1 MESPTQQLIEKTSN
15 LLDRL
20 EGLLVPQAP
29 IPDWEH
35 SIAFRWRRIH
45 LQNSGYL
52 EAVSYIHNI
61 QLSDL
66 RGIEFQKQQLVQNTR
81 QFLSGLPANNALL
94 WGTRGTGK
102 SSLIKALLNAF
113 AKQGLRL
120 IEVNRHELV
129 NLPDIITPLTQR
141 PERFILFCD
150 DLSFEAD
157 DPSYK
162 ALKVVLDGSVSATPE
177 NILVYATSN
186 RRHLLPEY
194 MEENQRSRLEKGEIH
209 HAEAIEEKV
218 ALSDRF
224 GLWLSF
230 YPFDQQHYIE
240 IVNAWLQHY
249 GITAEL
255 RNQATEAALQW
266 ALLRGSRSG
275 RTAWQFARDFSG
287 RYKLNNTL

>member
-141 PERFILFCD
+141 PERFIYFAMT
-150 DLSFEAD
+150 S
-157 DPSYK
+157 P
-162 ALKVVLDGSVSATPE
+162 LKPMTL
-177 NILVYATSN
+177 
-186 RRHLLPEY
+186 
-194 MEENQRSRLEKGEIH
+194 
-209 HAEAIEEKV
+209 AIRPLK
-218 ALSDRF
+218 
-224 GLWLSF
+224 
-230 YPFDQQHYIE
+230 
-240 IVNAWLQHY
+240 
-249 GITAEL
+249 
-255 RNQATEAALQW
+255 
-266 ALLRGSRSG
+266 
-275 RTAWQFARDFSG
+275 
-287 RYKLNNTL
+287 